1 MAEGLLRHLAGDRF
15 VVMSAGTEATHVR
28 PLAIRA
34 MDEIGIDVSGQESK
48 TLERYLGEPFDYV
61 ITVCDEANE
70 ACPFFPGAKNRLHW
84 SFEDPSQ
91 AEGSEDERLAVF
103 PRELVNR
110 ARTVV
115 GSGRARERKH
125 LARGWELRGMMR
137 CGCGRKMGTRTTESS
152 GRLFHYYVCRRSPA
166 SRKTGECAQ
175 RCVRATRVEDAMW
188 RFVSELLKEPDKIR
202 TGIEELIE
210 QERDAARS
218 DPQPET
224 ELWEEKIEEC
234 ARLRSAYQGQQAAGL
249 MTLEELSSKLAKLEE
264 TRRTAEAELAAL
276 EVREERVRELEADR
290 DALVASYVE
299 VLPEAL
305 DSLSGEERTR
315 VYRMLQLEV
324 RPDPEGYEVRGVL
337 CNSRP
342 RGRRRSCFTKGSSSA
357 PLTRKPSGIGV
368 TSILNIRYTLCRSSP
383 ERPSKPPGTISAM
396 SLTKVSRSAS
406 RSSTRCSRRARASS
420 SA

>member
-1 MAEGLLRHLAGDRF
+1 
-15 VVMSAGTEATHVR
+15 MS
-28 PLAIRA
+28 
-34 MDEIGIDVSGQESK
+34 
-48 TLERYLGEPFDYV
+48 
-61 ITVCDEANE
+61 
-70 ACPFFPGAKNRLHW
+70 
-84 SFEDPSQ
+84 
-91 AEGSEDERLAVF
+91 GSRSF

-166 SRKTGECAQ
+166 SRKTSECAQ

-234 ARLRSAYQGQQAAGL
+234 ARLRSAYQDQQAAGL
-249 MTLEELSSKLAKLEE
+249 MTLEELGSKLAKLEE

-276 EVREERVRELEADR
+276 ETREERVRELEADR
-290 DALVASYVE
+290 DALLASYAEMV
-299 VLPEAL
+299 PEAL
-305 DSLSGEERTR
+305 EGLSGEERTR

-324 RPDPEGYEVRGVL
+324 RPDPEGYEVSGVL

-342 RGRRRSCFTKGSSSA
+342 RGRRR
-357 PLTRKPSGIGV
+357 
-368 TSILNIRYTLCRSSP
+368 
-383 ERPSKPPGTISAM
+383 
-396 SLTKVSRSAS
+396 
-406 RSSTRCSRRARASS
+406 
-420 SA
+420 